1 MVQAAT
7 FIPAS
12 DPATGLGMT
21 RAVLRV
27 WRVIMNTLIRTR
39 RYLCA
44 ALLLLSPLAA
54 VQSVAQDA
62 EKQSASELEKHT
74 TYATLDAG
82 PR

>member
-1 MVQAAT
+1 
-7 FIPAS
+7 
-12 DPATGLGMT
+12 
-21 RAVLRV
+21 
-27 WRVIMNTLIRTR
+27 MNTLIRTR